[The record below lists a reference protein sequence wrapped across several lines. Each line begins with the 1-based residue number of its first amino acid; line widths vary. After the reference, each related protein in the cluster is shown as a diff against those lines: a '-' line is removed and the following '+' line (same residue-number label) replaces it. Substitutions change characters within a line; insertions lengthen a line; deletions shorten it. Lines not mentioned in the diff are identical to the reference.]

1 MDTIH
6 FYVIQ
11 TGLFLETFNGPT
23 EQFCIHGQLSLGGNV
38 SLIRSSIKGAC
49 VWGGGYLLVFHD
61 FTSIFSFTNINEY
74 ANEIILYMT
83 IG

>member
-49 VWGGGYLLVFHD
+49 VCVCGGGGGIYWYSMILPQFLV
-61 FTSIFSFTNINEY
+61 SLISMN
-74 ANEIILYMT
+74 MQMR
-83 IG
+83 